1 MLFSKKS
8 KYQNNSEIDK
18 YIKSHIPALYLLET
32 ERFES
37 EEALLHDLAI
47 YFSKQNHFLK
57 QYKKMTP
64 AFQESIATNYHR
76 VKQLL
81 SDIEPQYIDNAID
94 DLWEGLPENMIY
106 GKYNKNGIIN
116 F

>member
-1 MLFSKKS
+1 MFFSKKN
-8 KYQNNSEIDK
+8 KYQNNSETDK

-32 ERFES
+32 ERFEN
-37 EEALLHDLAI
+37 EEALLDDLAK
-47 YFSKQNHFLK
+47 YFSEQKYFRE
-57 QYKKMTP
+57 QYKEMTP
-64 AFQESIATNYHR
+64 EFKESLATNYR
-76 VKQLL
+76 TIKQLL

-94 DLWEGLPENMIY
+94 ELWEGLPEDMIY

>member
-8 KYQNNSEIDK
+8 KYQNNSEEDK
-18 YIKSHIPALYLLET
+18 YIKSHIPALYLIEQD
-32 ERFES
+32 RFED
-37 EEALLHDLAI
+37 EKALLDDLAI
-47 YFSKQNHFLK
+47 HFSEQKYFTEQNK
-57 QYKKMTP
+57 VMTP
-64 AFQESIATNYHR
+64 EFKERITANYHT

-81 SDIEPQYIDNAID
+81 ADIEPEYIDNAID
-94 DLWEGLPENMIY
+94 ELWEGLQEDTIY